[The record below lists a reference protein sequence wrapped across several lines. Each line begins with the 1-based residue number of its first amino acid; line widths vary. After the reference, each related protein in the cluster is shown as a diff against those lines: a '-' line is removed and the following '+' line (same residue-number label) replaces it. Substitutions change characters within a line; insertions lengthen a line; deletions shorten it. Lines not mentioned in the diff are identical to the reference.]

1 MNISFTSISAAMPK
15 KIAVIGATSG
25 IGRALAVE
33 MHGRGYI
40 VGATGRREQRLR
52 KLQNQQG
59 EDFFIQ
65 SMDVTH
71 PDQAIRQLNQLIQQL
86 SGLDIIALNAGI
98 SASGEASARETD
110 LEVIAVNITGL
121 ANIAAH
127 SFSYLDRKSTRLNSS
142 HVSISYAVFC
152 LKKKKKNR

>member
-15 KIAVIGATSG
+15 KIAIIGATSG

-65 SMDVTH
+65 SMDVTQ
-71 PDQAIRQLNQLIQQL
+71 PGQAIRQLNQLIQQL
-86 SGLDIIALNAGI
+86 DELIELSD
-98 SASGEASARETD
+98 
-110 LEVIAVNITGL
+110 GL
-121 ANIAAH
+121 AG
-127 SFSYLDRKSTRLNSS
+127 L
-142 HVSISYAVFC
+142 
-152 LKKKKKNR
+152 